1 MHRPTVLLMSG
12 LASLALPAAAQD
24 IDMQA
29 MQRWAS
35 AKVIYYAV
43 EGVYSGK
50 TAVTRQSGGFADVT
64 DKIGMTFEW
73 NLGEARMVKLT
84 SLRNHPSEVKN
95 LRDGEPKCMA
105 PVLEGPFEFSTATDV
120 ANGLGGAIDVTMER
134 SYPDVGV
141 AQFCTASHKLIR
153 AEKKT
158 DRETIPVPAPTLLA
172 MGMGLPPELAFS
184 ADKKSIVYTKGP
196 WRWTF
201 TPSTTAPKS
210 IRAGAARQQ
219 RPA

>member
-1 MHRPTVLLMSG
+1 MRRPVIWLLSG
-12 LASLALPAAAQD
+12 LASLALPSAAQD

-50 TAVTRQSGGFADVT
+50 TSVTRQSGGFADVA
-64 DKIGMTFEW
+64 DKISMTFEW
-73 NLGEARMVKLT
+73 NLGEARLLKLT

-105 PVLEGPFEFSTATDV
+105 PVLKGPLEFGTATEV

-141 AQFCTASHKLIR
+141 AQFCTASHKLVR
-153 AEKKT
+153 AEKMI

-172 MGMGLPPELAFS
+172 MGMELPQELAFS
-184 ADKKSIVYTKGP
+184 ADKKSIIFTRGN

-201 TPSTTAPKS
+201 TPSTTAP
-210 IRAGAARQQ
+210 R
-219 RPA
+219 